1 MADDETHIGRNNE
14 ERKEDETVALWE
26 RRWKV
31 LRRKPCNALV
41 PAIKE
46 HLAAYAG
53 DRENAADGNSRP
65 PKTLKS
71 IAKME
76 TSNEFKKQNLAQQ
89 AGFSAEVEAVA
100 RKNADNIIAGND
112 TLIQN
117 DMMT

>member
-1 MADDETHIGRNNE
+1 MMKLISVEITRNA
-14 ERKEDETVALWE
+14 RKTKTVALWE

-31 LRRKPCNALV
+31 LRRKPCNAWFC
-41 PAIKE
+41 
-46 HLAAYAG
+46 HQGTFSAYAG
-53 DRENAADGNSRP
+53 DREKPADENSRP

-100 RKNADNIIAGND
+100 RKNADNIMLATIRD
-112 TLIQN
+112 SN

>member
-14 ERKEDETVALWE
+14 ERKEDENRRIMGKALEGVAAETVQ
-26 RRWKV
+26 RFGS
-31 LRRKPCNALV
+31 
-41 PAIKE
+41 AIKE

-53 DRENAADGNSRP
+53 DREKPADENSRP

-112 TLIQN
+112 TRFN